1 MRNALVLLGHA
12 DPESLNARLARAYGD
27 ALREAGAHVASI
39 TLSELSFDP
48 VLRRGFAG
56 EQSLEPDL
64 LRVREAIEQADHLAW
79 FFPTYWA
86 SPPAIVRGFVDRLFL
101 PGWAFRYEEGASGT
115 RSLPKGLLAGKS
127 ARVVTTMDSPA
138 WWYTLAR
145 VVTTMDSPA
154 WWYTLAH
161 HRAIHGSFVTG
172 TLSFVGLAPI
182 RTTTIHEVRSLD
194 PGARQAHLRTMAS
207 IARADLVE
215 LRPTPQHAAIRL
227 RA

>member
-86 SPPAIVRGFVDRLFL
+86 SPPAIGRGFVDRLFL

-138 WWYTLAR
+138 WWYTLA
-145 VVTTMDSPA
+145 
-154 WWYTLAH
+154 H

-172 TLSFVGLAPI
+172 TLSFVGLASI

-194 PGARQAHLRTMAS
+194 AGARQAHLRTMAS